1 MRKALPVLATL
12 ALLLALLAP
21 PARANPTIQFTE
33 SYTGHDN
40 TGPVLVTLGGID
52 FQAFKL
58 FTDGTGT
65 LSFSGFSSYNGPGTV
80 TFDHYKT
87 VAAGPGFQ
95 DVGPDIG
102 ATYVVSANGE
112 NINVSAV
119 LAVVFD
125 QITGAATGVGFLT
138 ILDTSGGA
146 LWQELMAGSGGVIQV
161 AISSVDLLT
170 ITDAYSVNSIGTF
183 SLQGVATLPAPGG
196 LALLGLPLLALAG
209 LRRRATAG

>member
-80 TFDHYKT
+80 T
-87 VAAGPGFQ
+87 
-95 DVGPDIG
+95 
-102 ATYVVSANGE
+102 
-112 NINVSAV
+112 
-119 LAVVFD
+119 
-125 QITGAATGVGFLT
+125 
-138 ILDTSGGA
+138 
-146 LWQELMAGSGGVIQV
+146 GSGGVIQV